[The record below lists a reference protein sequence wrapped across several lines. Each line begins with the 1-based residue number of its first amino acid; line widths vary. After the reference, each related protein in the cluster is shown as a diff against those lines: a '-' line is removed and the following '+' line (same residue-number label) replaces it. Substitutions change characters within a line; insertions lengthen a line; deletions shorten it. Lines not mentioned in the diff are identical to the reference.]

1 MTVATQTENK
11 SRLYQWLMQQATR
24 PSAKFVLAAVAFAES
39 SFFPFPPDFMLIP
52 MAIANRAKAFI
63 LAGICAISSVLGG
76 ILGYAIGF
84 YFMSTLGQWVIN
96 TYGLEQ
102 AFAGFQETFQSYGF
116 WIIALKG
123 LTPIPYKLVTIAS
136 GASHLDLGMFILA
149 SMISRTTRFMMLS
162 AIIWYFGEDAK
173 QLFEKH
179 FKLFTII
186 TILALVVG
194 FFLLKAFL

>member
-1 MTVATQTENK
+1 
-11 SRLYQWLMQQATR
+11 MQQATR

-39 SFFPFPPDFMLIP
+39 SFFPLPPDFMLIP
-52 MAIANRAKAFI
+52 MAIANRAKAFV

-84 YFMSTLGQWVIN
+84 YFMSTLGQWVID

-102 AFAGFQETFQSYGF
+102 AFSGFQETFQSYGF

-136 GASHLDLGMFILA
+136 GASKLDLGMFILA
-149 SMISRTTRFMMLS
+149 SLISRTARFMMLS

-179 FKLFTII
+179 FKWFTIG

-194 FFLLKAFL
+194 FFLVKAFL